1 MKGFCQ
7 NPDCTFNVDGVCARS
22 IQLDECPDLTLD
34 EQVTAEEEPEQSLE
48 VVSLSNGRALT
59 QEQANELARSAL
71 TRLIVILGESDS
83 GKTTLLAHINERL
96 QRGPLGEMSFA
107 GSRTLPAFEERCF
120 LSRSASRRSQPT
132 TQRTP
137 LGQDQGLL
145 HLTVVGERR
154 LSGAKRKQEVL
165 FTDIAGERCK
175 AAREDDAAL
184 ASLSIC
190 RRADHLVLLV
200 DALKLS
206 KPESAFVLKRDT
218 RGLLRVL
225 LESRMLA
232 GHSYLD
238 IIFSKWDL
246 IPDGTHKSLISYRE
260 LLERDWAPQVRRLRC
275 LCLSTREGPDGEFL
289 GDDFGQIFNAWVSD
303 TPFMEA
309 AEKRSHSL
317 VTDGREMEKF
327 FVE

>member
-145 HLTVVGERR
+145 HLTVVGERIFAPSVQTETDAG
-154 LSGAKRKQEVL
+154 SG
-165 FTDIAGERCK
+165 
-175 AAREDDAAL
+175 
-184 ASLSIC
+184 
-190 RRADHLVLLV
+190 
-200 DALKLS
+200 
-206 KPESAFVLKRDT
+206 
-218 RGLLRVL
+218 
-225 LESRMLA
+225 SRQ
-232 GHSYLD
+232 S
-238 IIFSKWDL
+238 
-246 IPDGTHKSLISYRE
+246 
-260 LLERDWAPQVRRLRC
+260 
-275 LCLSTREGPDGEFL
+275 
-289 GDDFGQIFNAWVSD
+289 
-303 TPFMEA
+303 
-309 AEKRSHSL
+309 
-317 VTDGREMEKF
+317 
-327 FVE
+327 